1 VCADNDPQK
10 IEPLIAELQEQF
22 KVLYN
27 APVQLMTIRNYN
39 PEIVA
44 RLSENKVV
52 LIEQRSRNTHQMV
65 MKSVQL

>member
-1 VCADNDPQK
+1 
-10 IEPLIAELQEQF
+10 
-22 KVLYN
+22 
-27 APVQLMTIRNYN
+27 MTIRNYN

-65 MKSVQL
+65 MKSPAA